1 MALKKTGGMEMKGN
15 LCAGTFFRIYTNAIS
30 SYAVHYKVFDAL
42 VSVHVGLQL

>member
-1 MALKKTGGMEMKGN
+1 MALKKTGGMEMKGK
-15 LCAGTFFRIYTNAIS
+15 LCAGTFFRICIS